1 MTGCQDG
8 RDPTPEA
15 LSTEMSP
22 RRSQS
27 GQSPNQVDWSEVF
40 APPFAE
46 DRQGFGKYSFL
57 LLQGHELFYS
67 MPGTKFFV
75 LQFSELNKNGFGPAC
90 FAGLYAYL
98 NRIFGQLNIPPLEI
112 GIFVKNPLLSTKEL
126 PKSEAA
132 PKGY

>member
-27 GQSPNQVDWSEVF
+27 CQSPNQVDWSEVF

-46 DRQGFGKYSFL
+46 HRQVFGKYSFL

-75 LQFSELNKNGFGPAC
+75 RQFSELNKDGLSPTC

-98 NRIFGQLNIPPLEI
+98 DRIFEQLNVPPLEI
-112 GIFVKNPLLSTKEL
+112 GIFVKHLLLSAK
-126 PKSEAA
+126 
-132 PKGY
+132 